1 MHTIFG
7 DEFLQKHAIAA
18 EQLTFRQYGSD
29 KKSDKKIV
37 LCISPP
43 LEDVNLFTGIWQQ
56 NMGLLKIA
64 SYLKNRMNRKVYYID
79 GLNPE
84 YQKDG
89 GCKIKRKLLERRD
102 IGGIRKS
109 VYLWGYSYDEII
121 EKIKNLPRP
130 DKVYISVTMTHHYR
144 AVFKIV
150 TLIKKIY
157 PDVPVVI
164 GGISPTLI
172 PGWYKKFVRK
182 NGWKDVKVVIG
193 DWNKGKA
200 KLEWTDFELLRPN
213 VPNFAMIASSYGC
226 PFRCSFCARERLNCK
241 VILRRPED
249 VVAEMKEKYNR
260 YGVKRFYFIDDNI
273 AVHEKGKHFEHLLD
287 LIIASG
293 MKADCEFV
301 EGFSPHLLTEKILE
315 KMHKAG
321 SKRLYFGFESSD
333 EAMIKRFH
341 KAHKLKDLYRMRK
354 WAWKHGFRKHDG
366 ISFYTLMAMPDQSLD
381 SVVDS
386 ILECMKFGALPVP
399 KEFTPIPFTAE
410 WEKYGHLVK
419 GKDPFDLIGDF
430 YPFAE
435 YNKISPMEYEKLQA
449 FVQGL
454 RKMQGYS
461 FHFPKRLD
469 LTSSGIF
476 EKALRKGLIR
486 KAKFRVS
493 QKKK

>member
-1 MHTIFG
+1 M
-7 DEFLQKHAIAA
+7 EMNFLKSTSIPA
-18 EQLTFRQYGSD
+18 EQLTFKQYGTTE
-29 KKSDKKIV
+29 KSDRKII

-64 SYLKNRMNRKVYYID
+64 SYLKNRKGYKVYYID

-84 YQKDG
+84 YRKDG
-89 GCKIKRKLLERRD
+89 SCKIKRKLIERRD
-102 IGGIRKS
+102 IGGINKS
-109 VYLWGYSYDEII
+109 VYHWGYSYDEII
-121 EKIKNLPRP
+121 ERIKNLPRP
-130 DKVYISVTMTHHYR
+130 DKVYMSVIMTYHYR
-144 AVFKIV
+144 SVFKI
-150 TLIKKIY
+150 TKIIKKIY

-172 PGWYKKFVRK
+172 PQWYNDWVKK
-182 NGWKDVKVVIG
+182 NGWKDVKIIVG

-200 KLEWTDFELLRPN
+200 KLERTDFELLKPHI
-213 VPNFAMIASSYGC
+213 PNFAMIASSYGC

-260 YGVKRFYFIDDNI
+260 WHVKRFYFIDDNI
-273 AVHEKGKHFEHLLD
+273 AVHEKGAHFEHLLD
-287 LIIASG
+287 LIIESG
-293 MKADCEFV
+293 IRFDCEFV

-321 SKRLYFGFESSD
+321 SKRMYFGFETSD
-333 EAMIKRFH
+333 EAMRKRFH
-341 KAHKLKDLYRMRK
+341 KAHKLEDLYRMRK
-354 WAWKHGFRKHDG
+354 WAWRHGFKKHDG
-366 ISFYTLMAMPDQSLD
+366 ISFYTLMGMPDQSLE

-435 YNKISPMEYEKLQA
+435 YNKISPVEYEKLQA
-449 FVQGL
+449 FVQGE
-454 RKMQGYS
+454 RKMQSYS

-469 LTSSGIF
+469 LTSSGLF
-476 EKALRKGLIR
+476 ETILRKTLTG
-486 KAKFRVS
+486 KAKRRKEHGKV
-493 QKKK
+493 